1 MGGFLAALLLYGLF
15 YAAFFF
21 QSFLTGY
28 YIAPGDSFDT
38 GIAAYLSSPALWTQ
52 GMYSGYPIAADSQGL
67 TWYPVLH
74 LFRALGVDWNIFL
87 IAGYVVASA
96 TGFLFVR
103 RLSGSN
109 LAGAFSGFVCGFS
122 GMMLGY
128 IANFNQI
135 HAFAWVPLA
144 VYGLQLI
151 REGMHRP
158 VAAVTAVAVALMWLA
173 GHPQIPLYAMYLAA
187 SVIAGGRPS
196 SCLPGARRRF
206 VRSSRA
212 MPATRRGRSHSR
224 SRWLAHWSSW
234 VLWGGVSRRVAVAPS
249 RSVCCSSRFTSA
261 I

>member
-28 YIAPGDSFDT
+28 YIYIAPGDSFDT

-52 GMYSGYPIAADSQGL
+52 GMYSGYPIAADPQGL

-158 VAAVTAVAVALMWLA
+158 GAAVTAVAVALMWLA

-187 SVIAGGRPS
+187 SVIAGGLLVDRPS
-196 SCLPGARRRF
+196 TTVTLARLTWSGGALVLGLMLAAIMLLPMIELRACQTITDFCVLGAAGWI
-206 VRSSRA
+206 V
-212 MPATRRGRSHSR
+212 
-224 SRWLAHWSSW
+224 
-234 VLWGGVSRRVAVAPS
+234 
-249 RSVCCSSRFTSA
+249 
-261 I
+261 